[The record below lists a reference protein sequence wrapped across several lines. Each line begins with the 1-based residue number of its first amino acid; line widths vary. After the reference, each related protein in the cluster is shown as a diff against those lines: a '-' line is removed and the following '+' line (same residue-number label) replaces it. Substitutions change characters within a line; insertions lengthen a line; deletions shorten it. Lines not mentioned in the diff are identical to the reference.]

1 LKKNLNVSCNIS
13 GPKSAETEN
22 MKTIKIAGIFFIL
35 SFIILLF
42 IRLNLHDKLF
52 STSRKIELS
61 GEIQLREKDSWMN
74 IFQNDRK
81 IGYSHSVFSKA
92 GKNYTV
98 MEDLYMRINTMGV
111 EQDLKLVTKGL
122 LHPDLSL
129 ATFDFSISSGRFQ
142 FKASGKVT
150 EGSISVTT
158 EASGSTRTFTIPLK
172 EKPFLSS
179 GILHALMNHHP
190 APGDSFT
197 YTVFDPAQM
206 SSLPVQIRI
215 VKNESISIMGKS
227 SPVLKIAIMYQGVTQ
242 HSWIGENGD
251 LLKEEGVLG
260 FRVEKAAKKD
270 ALFGLP
276 IKASQDLT
284 QFASIPSNIALP
296 APHELKFL
304 KVRING
310 IEIDKLSLSGGRQKM
325 EENILTIQKESLDD
339 LPTDP
344 TQFAE
349 MTGKKRAFLKPSP
362 FISSNHPEIKSL
374 AEKITVQSDPPFRN
388 ASAIVAWIEKNIEK
402 RPVLSMPDALS
413 VLKNKVGDCTEHAIL
428 TAALMRAAGIPSR
441 IEAGLV
447 YLNGRF
453 YFHAWNRIFLGRWIT
468 VDSVFGQIPADVTH
482 IRFATGMQDLQ
493 SNLLQV
499 IDNVKLEV
507 IESG

>member
-1 LKKNLNVSCNIS
+1 
-13 GPKSAETEN
+13 

-35 SFIILLF
+35 LFIILLS

-61 GEIQLREKDSWMN
+61 GETRLLEKDSWMN

-81 IGYSHSVFSKA
+81 IGYSHSVFSKT

-111 EQDLKLVTKGL
+111 KQDLKLITTGV

-129 ATFDFSISSGRFQ
+129 STFDFSISSGRFQ
-142 FKASGKVT
+142 FKANGKAASD
-150 EGSISVTT
+150 SISVTT
-158 EASGSTRTFTIPLK
+158 EASGSTRTFAIPVK
-172 EKPFLSS
+172 EKPFLSA
-179 GILHALMNHHP
+179 GILQALMNHHP
-190 APGDSFT
+190 SPGDSFT
-197 YTVFDPAQM
+197 YTIFDPAQM

-215 VKNESISIMGKS
+215 VQKEPISIMGKTT
-227 SPVLKIAIMYQGVTQ
+227 PALKIAVMYQGITQ
-242 HSWIGENGD
+242 HSWIGKNGD

-260 FRVEKAAKKD
+260 FRIEKTSKKD

-284 QFASIPSNIALP
+284 RFASIPSNISLNS
-296 APHELKFL
+296 PHELEFL
-304 KVRING
+304 KVRIDG
-310 IEIDKLSLSGGRQKM
+310 IEADKLFLSGGRQQL
-325 EENILTIQKESLDD
+325 ENNLLMIRKESLAD
-339 LPTDP
+339 LPEDSVR
-344 TQFAE
+344 FAE
-349 MTGKKRAFLKPSP
+349 LIGKKREFLKPSP
-362 FISSNHPEIKSL
+362 FITSSHPDIIRL
-374 AEKITVQSDPPFRN
+374 AEQITVQSESPFQK
-388 ASAIVAWIEKNIEK
+388 AQAIVTWVEKNIEK

-468 VDSVFGQIPADVTH
+468 VDSVFGQVPADVTH
-482 IRFATGMQDLQ
+482 IRFAVGVKDLQ
-493 SNLLQV
+493 ANLLQV
-499 IDNVKLEV
+499 IDSVKLKV
-507 IESG
+507 MESG